1 MKFPYFLNGGAAVDP
16 PEIKFLAGT
25 EVFFMSGIMFL
36 LGTYGGR
43 FLNKLFPS
51 YDANKKSYV
60 QSIEV
65 VLQAGTTGLLTYI
78 MRELM
83 ISSSISLFGPTDQL
97 SQSTGYAATLY
108 AFGLLST
115 QSELKKKLQH
125 LLPLNE
131 SNDNTEAPAVTTYA
145 PVVQKRMTN
154 KDVINQRIQEQGQGQ
169 NGNQFSGTG
178 MESFGCGRGSGRT
191 DCFDN
196 QEGFASCGR
205 SSGRPKSQCG
215 FTDGDGN
222 DNDEGYGGR
231 DYVDG
236 DANGDLEED
245 FSSCGRRN
253 SKQDSRESFYNSPS
267 RANSN
272 NKVSGTPDNVGGFF
286 GGLSASPFDFTS

>member
-1 MKFPYFLNGGAAVDP
+1 MKFPYFLHGGAAVDP

-43 FLNKLFPS
+43 FLNKLFPN
-51 YDANKKSYV
+51 YDANKKNYV

-131 SNDNTEAPAVTTYA
+131 SNDNTEAPVVPTSA
-145 PVVQKRMTN
+145 PIVQKRMTN
-154 KDVINQRIQEQGQGQ
+154 KDVINQRIQEQRQEQ

-178 MESFGCGRGSGRT
+178 MESFGCGRGSGRRG
-191 DCFDN
+191 CSSGFAN

-205 SSGRPKSQCG
+205 GSGRRRKDC
-215 FTDGDGN
+215 FTDGNG
-222 DNDEGYGGR
+222 NDEGYGER
-231 DYVDG
+231 DYANG
-236 DANGDLEED
+236 DANGDLEEE

-253 SKQDSRESFYNSPS
+253 SRQDSRESFYNAPD

-272 NKVSGTPDNVGGFF
+272 NKVSGTPDNIGAFF
-286 GGLSASPFDFTS
+286 GGLNASPFDFTS